1 MLKSLMLLALAQV
14 SVAEWKYAIDKKSC
28 KDGMY
33 DQVKFY
39 MDQSQAQS
47 QRVVDALDPYLGD
60 PNNKPDDRILAQM
73 RQLFPSDGVPTA
85 RLLHGIYKKVTQ
97 YAYQDVDIWA
107 DDYRQA
113 RDKGDLEIFCNADH
127 VVEDPNN
134 PEKNIKWRDKAQ
146 DLPVT
151 DKDGILSLK
160 NPLSFTMA
168 VTKDSRPISREQPW
182 PEHSPEYIAF
192 HPRYM
197 KKSTEKNSMLN
208 HDRVEKAAYPS
219 LWDKVKVKLP
229 GLDFGAVDILAT
241 PELTMLHELTH
252 LRAVADAVDSE
263 GRNSYG
269 WLNCVRLKSF
279 KNADSLAYFALV
291 VDLIQRYKYDV
302 DDKGKLN
309 KFS

>member
-1 MLKSLMLLALAQV
+1 MLKSLMLLALVQV

-39 MDQSQAQS
+39 VDQSQAQS
-47 QRVVDALDPYLGD
+47 QRVVDALGPYLDD

-107 DDYRQA
+107 DEYRQG

-134 PEKNIKWRDKAQ
+134 PEKNIKWRDTAQ
-146 DLPVT
+146 DLP
-151 DKDGILSLK
+151 
-160 NPLSFTMA
+160 
-168 VTKDSRPISREQPW
+168 
-182 PEHSPEYIAF
+182 YIAF

-252 LRAVADAVDSE
+252 LLAVADAVDSE

-269 WLNCVRLKSF
+269 WLNCVRMKSF

-291 VDLIQRYKYDV
+291 VDLIQRYGYDV